1 MRRYSDSSVLSDQSD
16 FMLCSD
22 WLVGD
27 NVLRSMYSLYDFGD
41 FDSTGKMGN
50 PYIKLLPIVDPN
62 NASADFTAVRGGTAR
77 TNITYN
83 AAPSTGSTGS
93 ISVSSSTADKLA
105 KLADYIPIV
114 LAILALNAV
123 ALIVIAVVAVVY
135 MCRKSKLR
143 RSGAKRRSTLGL
155 KNGLSIRTP
164 TPYPGPMSPLNGEM
178 GAAEAGGPHEYAA
191 VAVHAPGEPED
202 QPFVAPEA
210 SFQSYDGDRDSLRP
224 MSSSFGTPPRPRSMF
239 SMASGNS
246 LGVRSPGR
254 YRASTAGS
262 EMTAFVPPSPE
273 FMKDKG
279 RPKSFA

>member
-1 MRRYSDSSVLSDQSD
+1 
-16 FMLCSD
+16 
-22 WLVGD
+22 
-27 NVLRSMYSLYDFGD
+27 MYSLYDFGD
-41 FDSTGKMGN
+41 FDSNGKMGD
-50 PYIKLLPIVDPN
+50 PYIKLFSIVDPN
-62 NASADFTAVRGGTAR
+62 NASAEFTVIRGGTPR

-83 AAPSTGSTGS
+83 AATGTTSSG
-93 ISVSSSTADKLA
+93 SVSVADTTADKLA

-114 LAILALNAV
+114 LGILALNAV

-143 RSGAKRRSTLGL
+143 RNGAKRRSATGL
-155 KNGLSIRTP
+155 KNGLSLRSP
-164 TPYPGPMSPLNGEM
+164 TPYPGPMPMSPINGQM
-178 GAAEAGGPHEYAA
+178 DVAEAGGAHEYAA

-202 QPFVAPEA
+202 LPFVPPEP
-210 SFQSYDGDRDSLRP
+210 SFHSYDGDSLRP
-224 MSSSFGTPPRPRSMF
+224 LNSSFGTPTRPRSMF
-239 SMASGNS
+239 SMTSNTSGTS

-273 FMKDKG
+273 YMKDGGG